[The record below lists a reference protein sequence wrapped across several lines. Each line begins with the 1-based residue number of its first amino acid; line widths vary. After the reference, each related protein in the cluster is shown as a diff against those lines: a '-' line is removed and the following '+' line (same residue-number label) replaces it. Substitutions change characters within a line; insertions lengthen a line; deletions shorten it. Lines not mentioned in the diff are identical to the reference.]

1 MDTND
6 AKRTEA
12 KTIMDV
18 KAIESKWQAR
28 WEKNKENVF
37 NKKNIDKK
45 WYVLEMFSYPSGA
58 KLHVGHW

>member
-45 WYVLEMFSYPSGA
+45 WYVLEMFS
-58 KLHVGHW
+58 